1 MSDFERDI
9 VHCLNNFFADQ
20 NLKGY
25 AYRLKQSKY
34 NTQYV
39 DVLVDSLDPRY
50 YLTIECKSI
59 KGKKIYFSQHFH
71 EDKYNVHQIDAI
83 WDFIKKTGRR
93 GFLAVEFRGGKGSCN
108 RAFLMSW
115 PDIMKLREESAGISV
130 DDFCEGIELE
140 RSSGGYRL
148 LSLYPKEL
156 DSLLQK
162 DTGE

>member
-1 MSDFERDI
+1 MSDFERDM
-9 VHCLNNFFADQ
+9 VHCLNDFFESR

-50 YLTIECKSI
+50 YLAIECKSI

-71 EDKYNVHQIDAI
+71 EDKDNIHQIDAI
-83 WDFIKKTGRR
+83 WDFVKKTGRK
-93 GFLAVEFRGGKGSCN
+93 GFLAVEFRGGRGSAN
-108 RAFLMSW
+108 QAFLLSW
-115 PDIMKLREESAGISV
+115 QDIMKIRTNSPGISV
-130 DDFCEGIELE
+130 DDFKSGIELE
-140 RSSGGYRL
+140 RCSGGYKL
-148 LSLYPKEL
+148 PELYPKEL

-162 DTGE
+162 DTEE

>member
-9 VHCLNNFFADQ
+9 VHCLNDFFAAK

-25 AYRLKQSKY
+25 AYRLKQSKF

-71 EDKYNVHQIDAI
+71 EDKDNVHQVDAI
-83 WDFIKKTGRR
+83 WDFIQKTGRR
-93 GFLAVEFRGGKGSCN
+93 GFLAVEFRGGKGSSN
-108 RAFLMSW
+108 QAFLMSW
-115 PDIMKLREESAGISV
+115 PDIMEFRRKGAGISIE
-130 DDFCEGIELE
+130 DFKSGIELE
-140 RSSGGYRL
+140 RCSGTYRL
-148 LSLYPKEL
+148 SGLYPKEL